1 VVVKKLL
8 AAGASVNMQ
17 SDVRISLLPSRPL
30 EARPSGDYA
39 AHLAGRGR
47 CGVQTGVTP
56 LFIAARNGHIV
67 VTKKLLAAGANPNIQ
82 CEVHTSP
89 ALSRHARQ
97 SGGTRLTRHPLTAVW
112 GLACRTAG
120 LRFTG
125 RAKTVTL

>member
-8 AAGASVNMQ
+8 AAGASVNML

-97 SGGTRLTRHPLTAVW
+97 RLLCSLGTR
-112 GLACRTAG
+112 
-120 LRFTG
+120 
-125 RAKTVTL
+125 